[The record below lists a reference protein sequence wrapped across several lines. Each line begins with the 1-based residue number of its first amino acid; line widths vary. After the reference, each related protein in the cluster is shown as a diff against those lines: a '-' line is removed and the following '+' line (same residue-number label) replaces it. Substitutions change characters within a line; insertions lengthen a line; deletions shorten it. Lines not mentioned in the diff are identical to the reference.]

1 MSLPGQNGRD
11 QLAEVGNESVG
22 ALYLLPDLLIRHFG
36 SFRSSSSARRWA
48 MIGNIGWQFK
58 DKGFSLPPQRQ
69 IMPADTCGPATE
81 MGQRKPY
88 DIVHKFF
95 MLTYE
100 HGLALLPGDLHLKQL
115 CLMPLQISIGSCPR
129 RLPIFFTQVP
139 DLAAPAIIQEIARTG
154 APKDPL
160 GCQPRHVL
168 PCHVEVSSQHATI
181 NSRGFTFHGTP
192 RPPCC

>member
-1 MSLPGQNGRD
+1 
-11 QLAEVGNESVG
+11 
-22 ALYLLPDLLIRHFG
+22 
-36 SFRSSSSARRWA
+36 
-48 MIGNIGWQFK
+48 MIGNIGSQFK

-69 IMPADTCGPATE
+69 IMPADACGPATE

-88 DIVHKFF
+88 VIVHKI
-95 MLTYE
+95 L
-100 HGLALLPGDLHLKQL
+100 HAHSRAWSRAPAWRSSSQAALPYAAADQHRQLPEAPSYIL
-115 CLMPLQISIGSCPR
+115 
-129 RLPIFFTQVP
+129 TQVP

-154 APKDPL
+154 ALKNPL